1 MLYQQIANNKRKS
14 VLIVL
19 LYVIL
24 FVAVG
29 AAAGYYIAHNAVI
42 GIIGAIV
49 FAAVYTSTMLGSS
62 IALTMRMNHAVEVFE
77 DDAKRLHNIVEDIAM
92 VAGVPKP
99 RVFVIETDALNAFA
113 TGLSPK
119 ASAIAI
125 TTGLYDVLNRQE
137 LEGVIAHEMAHIKN
151 YDVRLQTIA
160 VAMSAVISMIAQ
172 FALGMFR
179 GEKEDN
185 PLFAVASVVV
195 LLLSMFI
202 APLVNLAISRNR
214 EYLADATAVEF
225 TRNPQGLIGALVKI
239 SNNHKIE
246 DAPALSSGMYIMD
259 VRDSE
264 LFSTHPKIEK
274 RLQRLHNM

>member
-1 MLYQQIANNKRKS
+1 
-14 VLIVL
+14 
-19 LYVIL
+19 
-24 FVAVG
+24 
-29 AAAGYYIAHNAVI
+29 
-42 GIIGAIV
+42 
-49 FAAVYTSTMLGSS
+49 
-62 IALTMRMNHAVEVFE
+62 
-77 DDAKRLHNIVEDIAM
+77 
-92 VAGVPKP
+92 
-99 RVFVIETDALNAFA
+99 
-113 TGLSPK
+113 
-119 ASAIAI
+119 
-125 TTGLYDVLNRQE
+125 
-137 LEGVIAHEMAHIKN
+137 
-151 YDVRLQTIA
+151 
-160 VAMSAVISMIAQ
+160 MSAVISMIAQ
-172 FALGMFR
+172 FALSMFR

-195 LLLSMFI
+195 LLLSMII

-225 TRNPQGLIGALVKI
+225 TRNPQGLIGALIKI

>member
-1 MLYQQIANNKRKS
+1 
-14 VLIVL
+14 
-19 LYVIL
+19 
-24 FVAVG
+24 
-29 AAAGYYIAHNAVI
+29 
-42 GIIGAIV
+42 
-49 FAAVYTSTMLGSS
+49 
-62 IALTMRMNHAVEVFE
+62 MNHAVEVFE

-119 ASAIAI
+119 SSAIAV
-125 TTGLYDVLNRQE
+125 TTGLYNVLNRQE

-195 LLLSMFI
+195 LLLSMLI